1 MSLQFILGN
10 SGSGKSSF
18 LYQKVIEESMA
29 HPMENYL
36 ILVPEQFTMQTQKE
50 LVSLHPKHAI
60 MNIDVLSFNRLAFR
74 VFDELGKTDF
84 VVLEETGKN
93 LVLRKVAGE
102 KKKELPVLGANLKK
116 MGYISEV
123 KSLLSEFMQYN
134 VTPEML
140 EELTGEGKTSSFSYK
155 MRDVLTMY
163 RGFLDYVEGTYITA
177 EEILDLLAELAD
189 DSALLRGSTLV
200 FDGFTGFTPNQ
211 NKLLTVLFPL
221 VKDVLVTVSMD
232 EREDFYAKPQMQDL
246 FYMSRK
252 MIRSL
257 MEIARETGVCV
268 KEPVVLGGGESKRYK
283 NAPAL
288 YHLEQNLF
296 RRKQTAYEKEQD
308 AIRVFALHDAR
319 EELCFA
325 AGEIRRL
332 VREEHYRYRDFAIVS
347 GDDVDLW
354 KLCAAD
360 LCGVRDTGVYG

>member
-189 DSALLRGSTLV
+189 DSALLRDSTLV

-246 FYMSRK
+246 FYMRRK

-288 YHLEQNLF
+288 SHLAQNRF
-296 RRKQTAYEKEQD
+296 R
-308 AIRVFALHDAR
+308 
-319 EELCFA
+319 
-325 AGEIRRL
+325 
-332 VREEHYRYRDFAIVS
+332 
-347 GDDVDLW
+347 
-354 KLCAAD
+354 
-360 LCGVRDTGVYG
+360 

>member
-29 HPMENYL
+29 HPMESYL

-189 DSALLRGSTLV
+189 DSALCVAVRWY
-200 FDGFTGFTPNQ
+200 
-211 NKLLTVLFPL
+211 LTVL
-221 VKDVLVTVSMD
+221 
-232 EREDFYAKPQMQDL
+232 
-246 FYMSRK
+246 
-252 MIRSL
+252 
-257 MEIARETGVCV
+257 
-268 KEPVVLGGGESKRYK
+268 
-283 NAPAL
+283 PAL
-288 YHLEQNLF
+288 P
-296 RRKQTAYEKEQD
+296 R
-308 AIRVFALHDAR
+308 IRTSCLRCYFHWSKMSL
-319 EELCFA
+319 
-325 AGEIRRL
+325 
-332 VREEHYRYRDFAIVS
+332 
-347 GDDVDLW
+347 
-354 KLCAAD
+354 
-360 LCGVRDTGVYG
+360 

>member
-1 MSLQFILGN
+1 
-10 SGSGKSSF
+10 
-18 LYQKVIEESMA
+18 
-29 HPMENYL
+29 
-36 ILVPEQFTMQTQKE
+36 
-50 LVSLHPKHAI
+50 
-60 MNIDVLSFNRLAFR
+60 
-74 VFDELGKTDF
+74 
-84 VVLEETGKN
+84 
-93 LVLRKVAGE
+93 
-102 KKKELPVLGANLKK
+102 
-116 MGYISEV
+116 
-123 KSLLSEFMQYN
+123 
-134 VTPEML
+134 ML

-268 KEPVVLGGGESKRYK
+268 KEPVVLSGGESKMPSAFSHCMTHGRNCVLRRERSDIWCGK
-283 NAPAL
+283 NTTATGISRSYPGMTRPMETMRRRSL
-288 YHLEQNLF
+288 RSTGYRCLWIIRKTSCFIRF
-296 RRKQTAYEKEQD
+296 RS
-308 AIRVFALHDAR
+308 L
-319 EELCFA
+319 
-325 AGEIRRL
+325 
-332 VREEHYRYRDFAIVS
+332 S
-347 GDDVDLW
+347 GRCL
-354 KLCAAD
+354 
-360 LCGVRDTGVYG
+360 RS